1 MLLLTLAG
9 HDALLALL
17 LEASPAESA
26 ALHGTVP
33 VECPSG
39 YTAGELRKCAS
50 CPPPCRRVRTHTD
63 THARASPHA
72 CACMREHTS
81 TRPRALGPRACSRRR
96 SPHRA
101 RRTMG
106 IRMTLPTAERCFWHC
121 GAHTAEA
128 KPA

>member
-50 CPPPCRRVRTHTD
+50 CPPPCRRARTHTE
-63 THARASPHA
+63 TRTRAH
-72 CACMREHTS
+72 RHT
-81 TRPRALGPRACSRRR
+81 RVRACVNT
-96 SPHRA
+96 RA
-101 RRTMG
+101 RDHGHLDHVRAAG
-106 IRMTLPTAERCFWHC
+106 ADRPTARDGRW
-121 GAHTAEA
+121 G
-128 KPA
+128 